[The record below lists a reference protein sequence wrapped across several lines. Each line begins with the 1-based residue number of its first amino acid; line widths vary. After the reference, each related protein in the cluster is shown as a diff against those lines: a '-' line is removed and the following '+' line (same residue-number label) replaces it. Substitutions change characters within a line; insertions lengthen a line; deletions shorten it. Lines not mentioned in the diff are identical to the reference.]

1 MINKTRFTTP
11 LRSLVR
17 MRGVTLLELM
27 IVVVIISI
35 LATIAFPSYQR
46 QVMRTHRVDGKAA
59 LLQVGQDLERCYTRF
74 SSYVNA
80 GCPVSLP
87 EDSPEEYYVV
97 SATAISPSA
106 YTLAA
111 VPQGVQAEDS
121 DCGTLVLTSS
131 GLQGSQG
138 DASDDANGC
147 W

>member
-1 MINKTRFTTP
+1 MTNETRFTTP
-11 LRSLVR
+11 LRSAVR

-59 LLQVGQDLERCYTRF
+59 LLQVGQELEQCYTRF

-80 GCPVSLP
+80 GCPVSFP
-87 EDSPEEYYVV
+87 ENSSEEYYVV
-97 SATAISPSA
+97 TAGAISASA
-106 YTLAA
+106 FTLEAA
-111 VPQGVQAEDS
+111 PQGVQAEDS
-121 DCGTLVLTSS
+121 DCGTLTLTSS

-138 DASDDANGC
+138 VTTDANGC